1 MPKLSKPFAK
11 IVCCTPNMLDVIED
25 AARLCYLSEP
35 KVAKTAYGNEHPPE
49 RLQEQETFLRSKIAL
64 GHLSVLEH
72 GNITVDFGFDRG
84 VSHEEVRHRLQA
96 ISQSSTRYCNFSQE
110 KYGSQIS
117 VIEPFFFDK
126 EDENVGKIELPE
138 TKITFYDLNKFD
150 MWFLAMQ
157 YAEVFYMGLIGLG
170 ATPSEARSVLPN
182 SLETFMRSTMNV
194 REWRHVLKIRT
205 EAGVHPQMAEV
216 MVPLLWKF
224 QQQWPIFFSDIVP
237 ADKWLKLW
245 PPV

>member
-11 IVCCTPNMLDVIED
+11 IVSVTPNILDVIED
-25 AARLCYLSEP
+25 SARLCYLSEP
-35 KVAKTAYGNEHPPE
+35 KHPLPE
-49 RLQEQETFLRSKIAL
+49 NALPSEEKARLFEQATFLLSKIRL
-64 GHLSVLEH
+64 GHHSILEH

-84 VSHEEVRHRLQA
+84 VSHELVRHRLQA

-110 KYGSQIS
+110 KYDSQIS

-126 EDENVGKIELPE
+126 DEIRQVAQRGKLSL
-138 TKITFYDLNKFD
+138 TKWDVW
-150 MWFLAMQ
+150 MAAMENAE
-157 YAEVFYMGLIGLG
+157 YAYMKLIKLG

-205 EAGVHPQMAEV
+205 EAGVHQQMAEV
-216 MVPLLWKF
+216 MVPLLWEFRK
-224 QQQWPIFFSDIVP
+224 QWPILFGDIEP
-237 ADKWLKLW
+237 ADKWLSLW
-245 PPV
+245 PDPYQGV